1 MSIALLWR
9 FCDAKNPKFRIGEMH
24 LHFAEALPNF
34 GPHRQRLGKMWSG
47 EGYRK
52 QAARREKDATT
63 KRMTTMDRLLRGN
76 QDHLRF
82 KLQAQKRTEAE
93 GRSRES
99 DLMLMVEMGR
109 SRQMIALSLFQP

>member
-1 MSIALLWR
+1 
-9 FCDAKNPKFRIGEMH
+9 
-24 LHFAEALPNF
+24 
-34 GPHRQRLGKMWSG
+34 
-47 EGYRK
+47 
-52 QAARREKDATT
+52 
-63 KRMTTMDRLLRGN
+63 MDRLLRGN